1 MEIIAVFMLK
11 KSQIGTEI
19 DKNPKFSNVQSFYA
33 VFVKFMTDFVDWNV
47 KKGQPGKSLLSS
59 SLL

>member
-1 MEIIAVFMLK
+1 MLK

-19 DKNPKFSNVQSFYA
+19 DKNPKVSNVQSFYA
-33 VFVKFMTDFVDWNV
+33 AFVKFMTDFVDWNV
-47 KKGQPGKSLLSS
+47 KKGQQGKNLLSS

>member
-1 MEIIAVFMLK
+1 MLK

-59 SLL
+59 SPF